1 MKRSLPVA
9 VALAIAAALAAQ
21 GPPTLPPVPFP
32 PQNPI
37 TAPKAVLG
45 KILYWD
51 EQLSS
56 SDTVACGSCH
66 IPRAGGAAAVF
77 ATHPGLDGVAPSPD
91 DIRGS
96 SGVVHMDANGH
107 YTSQAP
113 FGLSVQVTGRAAQ
126 SAITSQYSPLQ
137 FWDGR
142 AGAALVDPL
151 TNQTVIQG
159 GASLEVQSLG
169 PILNSVEMAH
179 EGRTWAEVTAKLA
192 ASRPLALATNLPGD
206 VATALAGNPSYGD
219 LFQRAFGDAAITPV
233 RIAMA
238 IATYER
244 TLVANQTPWDAFAAG
259 NPGALTPQQQQ
270 GMMIFGQSGCAA
282 CHRPPFFTD
291 HSFRNIG
298 IRPVQEDSGRQ
309 AITNQPGDAGRFKV
323 PSLRNVGLKTNF
335 MHQGRFT
342 TLQQVIDYYGGVGQ
356 RFGPN
361 LDPAFLAVRLP
372 QQQRAALDDFVR
384 NALTD
389 PRVTQGLPPFDRPTL
404 RSERPGAIRL
414 GQASAGSGGQV
425 PALIDVQPAYPGA
438 LEFRIGL
445 RNALGGAAAMLAV
458 SPLQG
463 SYPLPVPIGVDLGAA
478 ILEFA
483 STSGSGA
490 GNGVATWIWGLP
502 NLSSLNGLPIF
513 AQGFVLDPG
522 SNTMGIAA
530 TRVSRLVVGG

>member
-1 MKRSLPVA
+1 MTQTLPA
-9 VALAIAAALAAQ
+9 ALALAIATTLAAQ

-37 TAPKAVLG
+37 TQQKAVLG
-45 KILYWD
+45 KVLFWD

-56 SDTVACGSCH
+56 SDTVACGTCH
-66 IPRAGGAAAVF
+66 VHRVGGAAAVIGI
-77 ATHPGLDGVAPSPD
+77 HPGLDNAMPSPD

-96 SGVVHMDANGH
+96 PGVVHMDTTGH
-107 YTSQAP
+107 YAPIAP
-113 FGLSVQVTGRAAQ
+113 FDLNLQVTGRAAP

-142 AGAALVDPL
+142 ATGALVDPL
-151 TNQTVIQG
+151 TNQVAIPG

-169 PILNSVEMAH
+169 PILNSAEMAH
-179 EGRTWAEVTAKLA
+179 DGRTWADVTSKLGA
-192 ASRPLALATNLPGD
+192 ARPLALATNLPGD
-206 VATALAGNPSYGD
+206 VAAALGNGASYGD
-219 LFQRAFGDAAITPV
+219 LFLAAFGDAAITPV

-238 IATYER
+238 LATYER
-244 TLVANQTPWDAFAAG
+244 TLVANQTPWDRFAAG
-259 NPGALTPQQQQ
+259 NPNALTPQQQQ
-270 GMMIFGQSGCAA
+270 GMAAFGQSGCAV

-298 IRPVQEDSGRQ
+298 IRPVQEDNGRQ
-309 AITNQPGDAGRFKV
+309 AVTNNPGDAGRFKV
-323 PSLRNVGLKTNF
+323 PSLRNIGLKRTF

-361 LDPAFLAVRLP
+361 LDPAFLAVQVP
-372 QQQRAALDDFVR
+372 QPARPLIDDFVR

-389 PRVTQGLPPFDRPTL
+389 PRVAQGLAPFDRPTL
-404 RSERPGAIRL
+404 RSERPGAQRI
-414 GQASAGSGGQV
+414 GIGSPGSGGII
-425 PALIDVQPAYPGA
+425 PRLIDVQPAFAGA
-438 LEFRIGL
+438 TDFRIGV
-445 RNALGGAAAMLAV
+445 RNALGGSVAMLAV

-483 STSGSGA
+483 VTDGA
-490 GNGVATWIWGLP
+490 GNGRGFASWIWDLP
-502 NLSSLNGLPIF
+502 AIASLNGLPVF
-513 AQGFVLDPG
+513 AQGFVLDGG
-522 SNTMGIAA
+522 SPTMGIAA
-530 TRVSRLVVGG
+530 TQVSRIVIGG